1 MKHGGRESLRAG
13 SVGARVSVGAGV
25 VVGGNLL
32 ERILGV
38 ISIAVLGRLLTPEDF
53 GIVALALVIVGVGE
67 ALENGQFRWAL
78 IRIPEPGRDHYS
90 TVFALQLL
98 LGGALSIGIFLV
110 APAAASLMQTPAL
123 EDALRWLA
131 LVPILANLRNPYSI
145 NFQRELR
152 FVPGMIMGLGG
163 RLASTATAI
172 GLAYALGDY
181 RAMVAA
187 AIVFVA
193 VRTALT
199 YAMMPI
205 LPGLSLARWREFVGF
220 GGWLSASGLVDL
232 LGRRAD
238 VAIMGLWLDLRMVG
252 LFNMG
257 KEITNLAVRQFAG
270 QARMSMY
277 PGMAL
282 IADDPDRYR
291 KARLKTVQTLVG
303 VLTPIGVG
311 MALVAEEFV
320 ALLIGEQWSRT
331 VPVIQALAPVA
342 ALAGLVAAIHSDAMV
357 RGDTRGMFLRDAA
370 IAVLQL
376 PVLAFAIWR
385 FGLMGAIWG
394 RVVVELVSV
403 GLMLDLS
410 RRLSGETFVAPLAA
424 CWRSFA
430 AAAAMVIAVLVAAP
444 LAPTHDN
451 AMLAMAMALATK
463 ASVGASVYLLSHIA
477 LWRLAGAPEGFE
489 RACLTI
495 AGKTLVA
502 ARSRLGR

>member
-1 MKHGGRESLRAG
+1 MRHDGRDSLRAG
-13 SVGARVSVGAGV
+13 SVGARVSAGAGV

-38 ISIAVLGRLLTPEDF
+38 ISITVLGRLLTPEDF

-78 IRIPEPGRDHYS
+78 IRVPAPERNHYS

-98 LGGALSIGIFLV
+98 LGGAVSVAIFLIAPV
-110 APAAASLMQTPAL
+110 AATVMQTPAL
-123 EDALRWLA
+123 EGALRWLA

-199 YAMMPI
+199 YAMMPV
-205 LPGLSLARWREFVGF
+205 LPGLSLARWREFVAF

-238 VAIMGLWLDLRMVG
+238 VALMGLWLDLRMVG

-282 IADDPDRYR
+282 IAEDTERYQ
-291 KARLKTVQTLVG
+291 KARLKTTQTLVG
-303 VLTPIGVG
+303 VLTPVGVG
-311 MALVAEEFV
+311 VALVAEEFV
-320 ALLIGEQWSRT
+320 RLLIGDQWSNT

-342 ALAGLVAAIHSDAMV
+342 ALAGLVAAIHCDAMV
-357 RGDTRGMFLRDAA
+357 RGDTRGIFLRDAT
-370 IAVLQL
+370 IAVLQM
-376 PVLAFAIWR
+376 PILAVAIWR
-385 FGLMGAIWG
+385 FGLMGAVWG
-394 RVVVELVSV
+394 RVVVELLSV

-410 RRLSGETFVAPLAA
+410 RRSCGEPFFAPLTA
-424 CWRSFA
+424 CWRSFVA
-430 AAAAMVIAVLVAAP
+430 AAVMALAVLAVAP
-444 LAPTHDN
+444 LAPGHDN
-451 AMLAMAMALATK
+451 PTIAMAMLLATK
-463 ASVGASVYLLSHIA
+463 ATTGAVVYFAAHFG
-477 LWRLAGAPEGFE
+477 LWRLIGAPEGFE
-489 RACLTI
+489 RTGLTI
-495 AGKTLVA
+495 AGKALAVV
-502 ARSRLGR
+502 RRRLGR